1 MSLQALT
8 IYLEYKIRCKNDY
21 SQNTASASKYKDL
34 AFIKK

>member
-8 IYLEYKIRCKNDY
+8 IYLEYKIKCKNY